1 MPITV
6 KNNSN
11 HHPDLFISCNRLM
24 PTASEGKKINTLK
37 TQYTGPNPSYD
48 QKFCPAKLAS
58 TISTHIEIIKINRV
72 KYQNSDRD
80 ARPVKSTYFTK
91 QVLIEVIKSILPS
104 FLSQILSVKKYL
116 GRYLI
121 IS

>member
-6 KNNSN
+6 KNNN
-11 HHPDLFISCNRLM
+11 HHHPDLFISCNRLM

-37 TQYTGPNPSYD
+37 IQYTGPNPSYD

-58 TISTHIEIIKINRV
+58 AISTHIEIIKINRQ

-91 QVLIEVIKSILPS
+91 QVLIEVIKSIFPRMCFKFVS
-104 FLSQILSVKKYL
+104 
-116 GRYLI
+116 
-121 IS
+121 